1 MVRTRGLGRALGRV
15 IDRAL
20 GREDHCHSDDVSQRR
35 RPTTSAHRQREAA
48 SVAKDAPDVA
58 DVTEDVFRHAK
69 EVVDDAEGFLDG
81 SCDPLVMT
89 AYGDHVAVI
98 VWNEE
103 VQKFGR
109 PTPEIEGLVAAT
121 RLNPLIACSVDTGNQ
136 GLIYA
141 FVERWHKETSSFHLP
156 VGEVTITL
164 DDVASLLHLPSI
176 GAFHNFKTLHVNEAV
191 LMLVEL
197 LEVSREE
204 VKAETVQCHGAYV
217 HLLWLRYIYQSKCE
231 AEHWTVAACA
241 YLLHLLGCTLFANKS
256 ATHVHCWIYE
266 HFSSIVESLTD
277 PDYDEMSPYA
287 CRWISTKAF
296 SKSLLASMYRKRL
309 DGLTIVDVYW
319 MPYDDHRIV
328 WDFDLISC
336 FSCHIRWGP
345 VVAKHRLERVVGQF
359 GYVQTIP
366 PQTTGSMLS
375 FEDIDDKWM
384 HFSDYLAPIG
394 QICVVLRQCASDYMH
409 WFFMISH
416 PFMTPTQLAD
426 LVRHPS
432 VTQDDTY
439 VEPHIPEVLVAPAT
453 TPAHAPSD
461 VE

>member
-1 MVRTRGLGRALGRV
+1 
-15 IDRAL
+15 
-20 GREDHCHSDDVSQRR
+20 
-35 RPTTSAHRQREAA
+35 
-48 SVAKDAPDVA
+48 
-58 DVTEDVFRHAK
+58 
-69 EVVDDAEGFLDG
+69 
-81 SCDPLVMT
+81 
-89 AYGDHVAVI
+89 
-98 VWNEE
+98 
-103 VQKFGR
+103 
-109 PTPEIEGLVAAT
+109 
-121 RLNPLIACSVDTGNQ
+121 
-136 GLIYA
+136 
-141 FVERWHKETSSFHLP
+141 
-156 VGEVTITL
+156 
-164 DDVASLLHLPSI
+164 
-176 GAFHNFKTLHVNEAV
+176 
-191 LMLVEL
+191 
-197 LEVSREE
+197 
-204 VKAETVQCHGAYV
+204 
-217 HLLWLRYIYQSKCE
+217 
-231 AEHWTVAACA
+231 
-241 YLLHLLGCTLFANKS
+241 
-256 ATHVHCWIYE
+256 
-266 HFSSIVESLTD
+266 
-277 PDYDEMSPYA
+277 
-287 CRWISTKAF
+287 
-296 SKSLLASMYRKRL
+296 MYRKRL

-384 HFSDYLAPIG
+384 HFSDYLAPMG

-453 TPAHAPSD
+453 TPAHALSD